1 MGFPL
6 REIDI
11 LGVFMAPAA
20 VMLVICAAVFFVVR
34 RTLNQLIDLNRYV
47 WRRSLF
53 DVACFVLFYCIAILT
68 MRMR

>member
-11 LGVFMAPAA
+11 FGIFMAPAA
-20 VMLVICAAVFFVVR
+20 VMLVICAAVFFVAR
-34 RTLNQLIDLNRYV
+34 RILNQLIDMNRYV
-47 WRRSLF
+47 RHRPLF
-53 DVACFVLFYCIAILT
+53 DVACFVLFYCVAILT